1 MQRKDKRSN
10 DQLREISIVP
20 DFNMHAEGSALVK
33 FGNTHVICNATVE
46 KATPRWMQNDKT
58 GWVTAEYGMLP
69 GSTNHRN
76 MRESVK
82 GKQTGR
88 TIEIQRLIGR
98 SLRAAVDL
106 KALGERTII
115 LDCDVIQADGGT
127 RTTAINGAFI
137 ALSRAVNSLTND
149 RKIDSAPIKKFLG
162 AISVGI
168 YENEVIMDLNYNEDS
183 QADTDMNIVMTE
195 DSEFIEIQ
203 GTAEN
208 GSFSSDQLALMLNYA
223 KKGIK
228 EITSHQKKYCHQ
240 TEIFNRNV

>member
-1 MQRKDKRSN
+1 MRTDKRKP
-10 DQLREISIVP
+10 DQLRNIDFKLDFIGSIETSVL
-20 DFNMHAEGSALVK
+20 AS
-33 FGNTHVICNATVE
+33 FGDTKVLCTATIEENV
-46 KATPRWMQNDKT
+46 PRWMKNKGH

-69 GSTNHRN
+69 GSTNQRN

-82 GKQTGR
+82 GKQGGR
-88 TIEIQRLIGR
+88 TVEIQRLIGR

-228 EITSHQKKYCHQ
+228 EITLYQKKLLSS
-240 TEIFNRNV
+240 N

>member
-1 MQRKDKRSN
+1 MRTDKRKP
-10 DQLREISIVP
+10 DQLRNIDFKLDFIGSIETSVL
-20 DFNMHAEGSALVK
+20 AS
-33 FGNTHVICNATVE
+33 FGDTKVLCTATIEENV
-46 KATPRWMQNDKT
+46 PRWMKNKGH

-106 KALGERTII
+106 KALGQRTII

-208 GSFSSDQLALMLNYA
+208 GSFSSDQLTLMLNYA
-223 KKGIK
+223 EKGIK
-228 EITSHQKKYCHQ
+228 EITSHQKK
-240 TEIFNRNV
+240 ILSSN

>member
-1 MQRKDKRSN
+1 MRKDKRKS
-10 DQLREISIVP
+10 DQLRNI
-20 DFNMHAEGSALVK
+20 DFKLDFIGSMETSVLAS
-33 FGNTHVICNATVE
+33 FGDTKVLCTATIENNV
-46 KATPRWMQNDKT
+46 PRWMKNRGH

-69 GSTNHRN
+69 GSTNQRN
-76 MRESVK
+76 MRESVR
-82 GKQTGR
+82 GKQSGR

-106 KALGERTII
+106 KALGQRTII

-228 EITSHQKKYCHQ
+228 EITLYQKKLLSS
-240 TEIFNRNV
+240 N

>member
-1 MQRKDKRSN
+1 MRMDDRKP
-10 DQLREISIVP
+10 DQLRNIDFKLDFIKSSEASVLASFGDTRVLCTASIENNVP
-20 DFNMHAEGSALVK
+20 K
-33 FGNTHVICNATVE
+33 
-46 KATPRWMQNDKT
+46 WMKNKGH

-69 GSTNHRN
+69 GSTSQRN

-82 GKQTGR
+82 GKQAGR
-88 TIEIQRLIGR
+88 TLEIQRLIGR

-106 KALGERTII
+106 EALGERTII

-137 ALSRAVNSLTND
+137 ALKKAVNTLLDD
-149 RKIDSAPIKKFLG
+149 RNIDSDPIKKFIG

-168 YENEVIMDLNYNEDS
+168 YKNEVIMDLNYNEDS
-183 QADTDMNIVMTE
+183 QADTDMNVVMNE
-195 DSEFIEIQ
+195 NNEFIEIQ

-208 GSFSSDQLALMLNYA
+208 GSFNNDQLALMLNYA

-228 EITSHQKKYCHQ
+228 EITLHQKQ
-240 TEIFNRNV
+240 LLSSN

>member
-1 MQRKDKRSN
+1 MRIDDRKP
-10 DQLREISIVP
+10 DQLRNIDFKLDFIKSSKASVLASFGDTRVLCTASIENNVP
-20 DFNMHAEGSALVK
+20 K
-33 FGNTHVICNATVE
+33 
-46 KATPRWMQNDKT
+46 WMKNKGH

-69 GSTNHRN
+69 GSTSQRN

-82 GKQTGR
+82 GKQAGR
-88 TIEIQRLIGR
+88 TLEIQRLIGR

-106 KALGERTII
+106 EALGERTII

-137 ALSRAVNSLTND
+137 ALKKAVNTLLDD
-149 RKIDSAPIKKFLG
+149 RNIDSDPIKKFIG

-168 YENEVIMDLNYNEDS
+168 YKNEVIMDLNYNEDS
-183 QADTDMNIVMTE
+183 QADTDMNVVMNE
-195 DSEFIEIQ
+195 NNEFIEIQ

-208 GSFSSDQLALMLNYA
+208 GSFNNDQLALMLNYA

-228 EITSHQKKYCHQ
+228 EITLHQKQ
-240 TEIFNRNV
+240 LLSSN

>member
-1 MQRKDKRSN
+1 MRTDKRKP
-10 DQLREISIVP
+10 DQLRNIDFKLDFIGSIETSVL
-20 DFNMHAEGSALVK
+20 AS
-33 FGNTHVICNATVE
+33 FGDTKVLCTATIEENV
-46 KATPRWMQNDKT
+46 PRWLKNKGH

-106 KALGERTII
+106 KALGQRTII

-228 EITSHQKKYCHQ
+228 EITLYQKKLLSS
-240 TEIFNRNV
+240 N

>member
-1 MQRKDKRSN
+1 MRTDKRKP
-10 DQLREISIVP
+10 DQLRNIDFKLDFIGSIETSVL
-20 DFNMHAEGSALVK
+20 AS
-33 FGNTHVICNATVE
+33 FGDTKVLCTATIEENV
-46 KATPRWMQNDKT
+46 PRWMKNKGH

-106 KALGERTII
+106 KALGQRTII

-228 EITSHQKKYCHQ
+228 EITLYQKKLLSS
-240 TEIFNRNV
+240 N

>member
-1 MQRKDKRSN
+1 MRTDKRKP
-10 DQLREISIVP
+10 DQLRNIDFKLDFIGSIETSVL
-20 DFNMHAEGSALVK
+20 AS
-33 FGNTHVICNATVE
+33 FGDTKVLCTATIEENV
-46 KATPRWMQNDKT
+46 PRWMKNKGH

-106 KALGERTII
+106 EALGERTII

-228 EITSHQKKYCHQ
+228 EITLYQKKLLSS
-240 TEIFNRNV
+240 N

>member
-1 MQRKDKRSN
+1 MRIDERIP
-10 DQLREISIVP
+10 DQLRNI
-20 DFNMHAEGSALVK
+20 DFKLDFIKSTEASVLAS
-33 FGNTHVICNATVE
+33 FGDTKVLCTATIENNV
-46 KATPRWMQNDKT
+46 PRWMKNKGY

-69 GSTNHRN
+69 GSTSQRN

-82 GKQTGR
+82 GKQSGR
-88 TIEIQRLIGR
+88 TLEIQRLIGR

-106 KALGERTII
+106 EALGERTII

-137 ALSRAVNSLTND
+137 ALKRAVNTFFDN
-149 RKIDSAPIKKFLG
+149 RNIDSDPIKKFIG

-168 YENEVIMDLNYNEDS
+168 YRNKVIMDLNYNEDS

-195 DSEFIEIQ
+195 DNEFIEVQ
-203 GTAEN
+203 GTAES
-208 GSFSSDQLALMLNYA
+208 GSFNNDQLELMLNYA

-228 EITSHQKKYCHQ
+228 EIISHQKKLLSSD
-240 TEIFNRNV
+240 

>member
-1 MQRKDKRSN
+1 MRMDKRKP
-10 DQLREISIVP
+10 DQLRKI
-20 DFNMHAEGSALVK
+20 DFKSDFIKSSGASVLAS
-33 FGNTHVICNATVE
+33 FGYTRVLCTATIENNV
-46 KATPRWMQNDKT
+46 PRWMKNKGH

-228 EITSHQKKYCHQ
+228 EITLYQKKLLSS
-240 TEIFNRNV
+240 N

>member
-1 MQRKDKRSN
+1 MRIDDRKPN
-10 DQLREISIVP
+10 QLRNIDFKLDFIKSSEASVLASFGDTRVLCTASIENNVP
-20 DFNMHAEGSALVK
+20 K
-33 FGNTHVICNATVE
+33 
-46 KATPRWMQNDKT
+46 WMKNKGH

-69 GSTNHRN
+69 GSTSQRN

-82 GKQTGR
+82 GKQAGR
-88 TIEIQRLIGR
+88 TLEIQRLIGR

-106 KALGERTII
+106 EALGERTII

-137 ALSRAVNSLTND
+137 ALKKAVNTLLDD
-149 RKIDSAPIKKFLG
+149 RNIDSDPIKKFIG

-168 YENEVIMDLNYNEDS
+168 YKNEVIMDLNYNEDS
-183 QADTDMNIVMTE
+183 QADTDMNVVMNE
-195 DSEFIEIQ
+195 DNEFIEIQ

-208 GSFSSDQLALMLNYA
+208 ESFNNDQLALMLNYA

-228 EITSHQKKYCHQ
+228 EITSHQKQ
-240 TEIFNRNV
+240 LLSSN

>member
-1 MQRKDKRSN
+1 MRIDDRKP
-10 DQLREISIVP
+10 DQLRNIDFKLDFIKSSEASVLASFGDTRVLCTASIENNVP
-20 DFNMHAEGSALVK
+20 K
-33 FGNTHVICNATVE
+33 
-46 KATPRWMQNDKT
+46 WMKNKGH

-69 GSTNHRN
+69 GSTSQRN

-82 GKQTGR
+82 GKQAGR
-88 TIEIQRLIGR
+88 TLEIQRLIGR

-106 KALGERTII
+106 EALGERTII

-137 ALSRAVNSLTND
+137 ALKRAVNTLLDD
-149 RKIDSAPIKKFLG
+149 RNIHSDPIKKFIG

-168 YENEVIMDLNYNEDS
+168 YKNEVIMDLNYNEDS
-183 QADTDMNIVMTE
+183 QADTDMNVVMNE
-195 DSEFIEIQ
+195 DNEFIEIQ

-208 GSFSSDQLALMLNYA
+208 ESFNNDQLALMLNYA

-228 EITSHQKKYCHQ
+228 EI
-240 TEIFNRNV
+240 EINNVSCST

>member
-1 MQRKDKRSN
+1 MRIDDRKP
-10 DQLREISIVP
+10 DQLRNIDFKLDFIKSSEASVLASFGDTRVLCTASIENNVP
-20 DFNMHAEGSALVK
+20 K
-33 FGNTHVICNATVE
+33 
-46 KATPRWMQNDKT
+46 WMKNKGH

-69 GSTNHRN
+69 GSTSQRN

-82 GKQTGR
+82 GKQAGR
-88 TIEIQRLIGR
+88 TLEIQRLIGR

-106 KALGERTII
+106 ETLGERTII

-137 ALSRAVNSLTND
+137 ALKKAVNTLLDD
-149 RKIDSAPIKKFLG
+149 RNIDSDPIKKFIG

-168 YENEVIMDLNYNEDS
+168 YKNEVIMDLNYNEDS
-183 QADTDMNIVMTE
+183 QADTDMNVVMNE
-195 DSEFIEIQ
+195 DNEFIEIQ

-208 GSFSSDQLALMLNYA
+208 ESFNNDQLALMLNYA

-228 EITSHQKKYCHQ
+228 EITLHQKQ
-240 TEIFNRNV
+240 LLSSN